1 MCVCEHTCACVLK
14 LSNWGQFFSL
24 NYETNIRFYLVFNLF
39 TWETVAHI
47 SKHSGAGPLLFGYL
61 SLCPYTAGRSGLQR
75 SFCTL
80 FHGHLSSVNLTTSNS
95 ISLPDFSWLTFIIFL
110 VKRYCI
116 STDFVH
122 LVTFFVDT
130 LLGNNTK
137 IIISFWIRGVE
148 YDHGF
153 LMGYLFQR
161 LTSMCAFW
169 WYVYHFSQLFLLYS
183 FSKLVKISFVM
194 YC

>member
-1 MCVCEHTCACVLK
+1 MCVLK

-24 NYETNIRFYLVFNLF
+24 TYETNIRFYLVFNLF
-39 TWETVAHI
+39 TRETVAHI

-61 SLCPYTAGRSGLQR
+61 SLCPYTAGEVDFRDPFVLS
-75 SFCTL
+75 
-80 FHGHLSSVNLTTSNS
+80 HGHLSSVNLTTSNS
-95 ISLPDFSWLTFIIFL
+95 ISLPEFSWLTFIIFL
-110 VKRYCI
+110 VKRFCI
-116 STDFVH
+116 STDFVY
-122 LVTFFVDT
+122 LVTIFVDT
-130 LLGNNTK
+130 LLSNNTK
-137 IIISFWIRGVE
+137 IIISFWIRGVG

-153 LMGYLFQR
+153 LTGYLFQR

-183 FSKLVKISFVM
+183 FSKLVKISFVT